1 MKLVKVLGEIVLG
14 KIMLGKIALEKIALR
29 KIALGGIAVM
39 GFALA
44 LSATAQE
51 GRGDVVYVPTPQIVV
66 DTMLE
71 LAKVGPKDFVI
82 DLGSGDGR
90 IIITAAS
97 KRGARGFG
105 VDLDTVLLKMA
116 NQNAQKAGVTDKVHF
131 VEQNLFLTDL
141 SKATVLTTYLLPT
154 MNLRLR
160 AKVMSLKPGTRL
172 VAHDYHFGDWHP
184 DEQRELIVPEKKVGT
199 PGVSYIFSYVVP
211 ARVPGKWQS
220 LMNIDGRETPFE
232 FTLQQDFQELEGKV
246 DIRDR
251 SADLRGRLDGESI
264 RMIAGGRNG
273 ILRHEFTGQVNGGI
287 ITGTLALGEGATRK
301 QMPWTAKQV
310 LRGELK
316 RAADE
321 PEAEK

>member
-1 MKLVKVLGEIVLG
+1 M
-14 KIMLGKIALEKIALR
+14 AFPA
-29 KIALGGIAVM
+29 A
-39 GFALA
+39 
-44 LSATAQE
+44 AQD

-71 LAKVGPKDFVI
+71 MAKVGPKDFVI

-97 KRGARGFG
+97 KRGARGGG
-105 VDLDTVLLKMA
+105 VDLDTVLLKLA

-141 SKATVLTTYLLPT
+141 SKATVLTTYLLPQ

-160 AKVMSLKPGTRL
+160 AKVMSLKPGTRV
-172 VAHDYHFGDWHP
+172 VAHDYHFGEWHP

-199 PGVSYIFSYVVP
+199 PGISYLFSYVVP

-220 LMNIDGRETPFE
+220 LLNIDGRETPME
-232 FTLQQDFQELEGKV
+232 FTLLQEFQELEGKV

-251 SADLRGRLDGESI
+251 SSDLRGRMDGERI
-264 RMIAGGRNG
+264 RIVAGGRSG
-273 ILRHEFTGQVNGGI
+273 VLRHEFTGRVDGGN
-287 ITGTLALGEGATRK
+287 ITGTLAIGEGAARK
-301 QMPWTAKQV
+301 QVPWTAKQV

-316 RAADE
+316 RASDE

>member
-1 MKLVKVLGEIVLG
+1 MRIASAMRWLAAGLG
-14 KIMLGKIALEKIALR
+14 
-29 KIALGGIAVM
+29 AVM
-39 GFALA
+39 AFPAA
-44 LSATAQE
+44 AQD

-71 LAKVGPKDFVI
+71 MAKVGPKDFVI

-105 VDLDTVLLKMA
+105 VDLDTVLLKLA

-141 SKATVLTTYLLPT
+141 SKATVLTTYLLPQ

-160 AKVMSLKPGTRL
+160 AKVMSLKPGTRV
-172 VAHDYHFGDWHP
+172 VAHDYHFGEWHP

-199 PGVSYIFSYVVP
+199 PGISYLFSYVVP

-220 LMNIDGRETPFE
+220 LLNIDGRETPME
-232 FTLQQDFQELEGKV
+232 FTLLQEFQELEGKV

-251 SADLRGRLDGESI
+251 SSDLRGRMDGERI
-264 RMIAGGRNG
+264 RIVAGGRSG
-273 ILRHEFTGQVNGGI
+273 VLRHEFTGRVDGGN
-287 ITGTLALGEGATRK
+287 ITGTLAIGEGAARK
-301 QMPWTAKQV
+301 QVPWTAKQV

-316 RAADE
+316 RASDE